1 MTFESYKSTIC
12 HQVKELGDLRFII
25 DILQNDKIRTL
36 YQAKQ
41 YPKAFY
47 LLGMIDYLSHENGL
61 PFCGNYN
68 DIRSCKLQNPIYPN
82 SILALSLTDKTAFE
96 DAEKNAI
103 PEFKKFNI
111 IEVEVRNVV

>member
-25 DILQNDKIRTL
+25 GVLQNDKIRTL

-68 DIRSCKLQNPIYPN
+68 DVMQIAKSDISKQHSCIVINRQN
-82 SILALSLTDKTAFE
+82 SF
-96 DAEKNAI
+96 
-103 PEFKKFNI
+103 
-111 IEVEVRNVV
+111 

>member
-41 YPKAFY
+41 YPKAFLSSWNDR
-47 LLGMIDYLSHENGL
+47 LLISRKRAAIL
-61 PFCGNYN
+61 
-68 DIRSCKLQNPIYPN
+68 RKLQRYQVMQIAKSDISKQHSRIVVNRQN
-82 SILALSLTDKTAFE
+82 SF
-96 DAEKNAI
+96 
-103 PEFKKFNI
+103 
-111 IEVEVRNVV
+111 